1 MELIMLEI
9 INKKMELIMLKIFSK
24 FNNKS
29 RYSSKSSV
37 KVNYKLFNKILM
49 QFEII
54 IIINFILL
62 ALQLLII

>member
-1 MELIMLEI
+1 
-9 INKKMELIMLKIFSK
+9 MELIMLKIFSK

-54 IIINFILL
+54 IIINFF
-62 ALQLLII
+62 IIGTTIINNY

>member
-1 MELIMLEI
+1 MLEI
-9 INKKMELIMLKIFSK
+9 INNKMELIMLKIFSK

-54 IIINFILL
+54 IIINFF
-62 ALQLLII
+62 IIGTTIINNY